1 MNSSQDARTFG
12 SLLLDIGIGL
22 LKAGSSGRRIRI
34 TLTKTASAYNYL
46 IYPEIGPKS
55 ISISLLDNQYH
66 PVFNG
71 TRSTNS
77 YGVDFKIMS
86 AAERLTASISK
97 RQWSM
102 IEITAEANRFLSLPK
117 HPFIAVLLAVSLAGA
132 AFCYTFGGNLP
143 EMAIAFGATCCG
155 LFLKHQL
162 QKRSINVYAITFLS
176 ALLASLFV
184 GVFHISVPSI
194 RLENAYATCALFL
207 IPGVPLINS
216 IIDLVDG
223 NILYGLE
230 RGMNAMIHAL
240 AIAFGLTSTLY
251 IFNLMA

>member
-1 MNSSQDARTFG
+1 MFG
-12 SLLLDIGIGL
+12 SLLLDVGIGL

-34 TLTKTASAYNYL
+34 TLTNMASVYNYL
-46 IYPEIGPKS
+46 IHPEISPKS
-55 ISISLLDNQYH
+55 ISITLLDSQYQ

-71 TRSTNS
+71 SRSTIS
-77 YGVDFKIMS
+77 YGVDFKVMS
-86 AAERLTASISK
+86 AAERLTVSLLK
-97 RQWSM
+97 KKWSM
-102 IEITAEANRFLSLPK
+102 TELTAEVNRFLSLPK
-117 HPFIAVLLAVSLAGA
+117 HTFKWVLLAVSMAGA
-132 AFCYTFGGNLP
+132 AFCYTFGGSFP
-143 EMAIAFGATCCG
+143 EMAVTFGATFCG

-162 QKRSINVYAITFLS
+162 QKKSINVYAITFVS

-184 GVFHISVPSI
+184 GVFHVSVPGI

-230 RGMNAMIHAL
+230 RGVNAMIHAL
-240 AIAFGLTSTLY
+240 AIAFGLTTTLY
-251 IFNLMA
+251 IFNLMG